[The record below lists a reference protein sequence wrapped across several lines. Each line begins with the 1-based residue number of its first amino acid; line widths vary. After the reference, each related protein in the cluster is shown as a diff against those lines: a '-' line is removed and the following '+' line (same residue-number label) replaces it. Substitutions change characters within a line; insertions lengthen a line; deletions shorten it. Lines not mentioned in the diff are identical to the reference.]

1 MKKIFLLSIL
11 LLIFNFTFADELRFI
26 VQEDITLED
35 GNMQGTYDF
44 KKNDILYPYKD
55 TGIGVTR
62 IIPPTFKIFLYNNIN
77 DKMYIFPIDYV
88 KLAGSNKVIP
98 KNITKDFWVPEYYY
112 KQINTN
118 DRTSIVLKDERYWK
132 EQILYCRDETW
143 IEVFGI
149 QRLYFGNFYF
159 LECGDSYFDDVG
171 FLAYLDEISQDK
183 IVYTV
188 QNMYSHYYNYKKQLD
203 YVQPEYLS
211 LFKRQTPFKVIFTI
225 DGDYMK
231 MYIDEVSDKNL
242 FQTLVRTSPAACE
255 QIENWIKS
263 KSDDLSKV
271 TWPRHADGTC
281 DYETAVRLQSGKRYR
296 ASDNLRLR
304 SSGSTAGKPVITIG
318 KGTQV
323 KVLAV
328 GAEQTIDGITSTWV
342 QVEVQAGAKDRDGK
356 AIAVGTTGW
365 CFGGYLTER

>member
-1 MKKIFLLSIL
+1 MKKIIFFIAYIL
-11 LLIFNFTFADELRFI
+11 FSTSSFANDLVFYLT
-26 VQEDITLED
+26 QNITVKGPDWNE
-35 GNMQGTYDF
+35 YEF
-44 KKNDILYPYKD
+44 KKGDIFLQSK
-55 TGIGVTR
+55 GIGFGVTQSKPLV
-62 IIPPTFKIFLYNNIN
+62 IHFSLYNSYI
-77 DKMYIFPIDYV
+77 DKEFDIPVETLTLKDN
-88 KLAGSNKVIP
+88 LNKVT
-98 KNITKDFWVPEYYY
+98 KNISKDYWIPYYY
-112 KQINTN
+112 YLQTINAERTN
-118 DRTSIVLKDERYWK
+118 IVLHNEQYW
-132 EQILYCRDETW
+132 ETFENTTEDQDATW
-143 IEVFGI
+143 IDFFRVNKF
-149 QRLYFGNFYF
+149 YFGDFYF
-159 LECGDSYFDDVG
+159 IYFGGSWYDDVD

-188 QNMYSHYYNYKKQLD
+188 QNMYSHFFDYKKRLY
-203 YVQPEYLS
+203 YVQPEYLP

-231 MYIDEVSDKNL
+231 MYIDEVSDKTL
-242 FQTLVRTSPAACE
+242 FQTLVRTSPAARE

-304 SSGSTAGKPVITIG
+304 SSGSTAGKPVVTIG

-323 KVLAV
+323 KVLSI
-328 GAEQTIDGITSTWV
+328 GTEQTIDGITSNWV

-356 AIAVGTTGW
+356 PIDSGTTGW
-365 CFGGYLTER
+365 CFGGYLAE